1 MEKTTEK
8 KYIRKTFV
16 VDKDTISKLQKIA
29 NENDRSLNWIV
40 KNALSEYADK
50 NSIDET

>member
-1 MEKTTEK
+1 MKKMTEK
-8 KYIRKTFV
+8 NYIRKTFV

-50 NSIDET
+50 NSIDKT